1 MKRMIQQ
8 HPALFMALLVALV
21 IVLLSFGC
29 AYAFDYPMVPYQN
42 GHDPMVTGGPNGP
55 MVPNVFDLTPPPPNP
70 CTGAAD
76 FSDGCAV
83 AVFH

>member
-1 MKRMIQQ
+1 MKRIIHR
-8 HPALFMALLVALV
+8 HPIFFVAAVGALVA
-21 IVLLSFGC
+21 IAGYAF
-29 AYAFDYPMVPYQN
+29 AFDYPMVPYQN